1 MAVSMLG
8 NLKIPSGNHDSDIV
22 SLAMGKINFSPYL
35 PFNSQA
41 ETWAWCK
48 WGYNKYIGSRFSHK

>member
-35 PFNSQA
+35 KLQPLPSF
-41 ETWAWCK
+41 
-48 WGYNKYIGSRFSHK
+48 